1 MRLLFCIL
9 LLIQGFG
16 VIAQPNNAVTLEQAK
31 RLLAAEREQIFT
43 EALQLSASQTTVFH
57 SVFVDYNK
65 EKKEL
70 DDVLIKK
77 FVKYAED
84 YQTMSSKNMAEFIK
98 STESF
103 QRKDLQLRKK
113 YYKILQDKISIEV
126 AVRFYEVDDLISTM
140 LRINI
145 LSSLPFLNRSIQP

>member
-1 MRLLFCIL
+1 MKLLFCIF
-9 LLIQGFG
+9 LLIQSIG
-16 VIAQPNNAVTLEQAK
+16 VIAQSNNEVTFEQAK

-57 SVFVDYNK
+57 GIFVDYNK

-84 YQTMSSKNMAEFIK
+84 YQTMSSKNMSEFIK
-98 STESF
+98 GTESF

-140 LRINI
+140 LRVNI
-145 LSSLPFLNRSIQP
+145 LSSLPFINKSIQP